1 MVQRVIQVLP
11 PSLVI
16 RYTFLQLSLS
26 QDALAG
32 ADGPKSMRFLGSIQ
46 GHELLI
52 LVDSGSTHSFL
63 SLSIAAQLSR
73 VQSLSQPIQVQVAN
87 GAILQCSSHLPAAV
101 WLIHDHSFSADLRV
115 LPLQHF
121 ELILGMDWLESFS
134 PMKVHWKFK
143 WMTIPYSSSS
153 VTLQGILPLVPADT
167 VV

>member
-1 MVQRVIQVLP
+1 M
-11 PSLVI
+11 
-16 RYTFLQLSLS
+16 FLT
-26 QDALAG
+26 LA
-32 ADGPKSMRFLGSIQ
+32 
-46 GHELLI
+46 
-52 LVDSGSTHSFL
+52 
-63 SLSIAAQLSR
+63 
-73 VQSLSQPIQVQVAN
+73 
-87 GAILQCSSHLPAAV
+87 AAV

-121 ELILGMDWLESFS
+121 DLILGMDWLESFS